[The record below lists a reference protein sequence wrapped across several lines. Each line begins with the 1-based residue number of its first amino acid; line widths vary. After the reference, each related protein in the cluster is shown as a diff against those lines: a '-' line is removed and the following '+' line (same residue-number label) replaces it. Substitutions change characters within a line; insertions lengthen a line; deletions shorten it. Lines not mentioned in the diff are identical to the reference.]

1 MYRDD
6 EDELLELDRDKLD
19 PIQVDGIGEEDSPD
33 ADAENEED
41 EDFEEVLTCAECEM
55 EFPEDE
61 IYLAESGLAFCSG
74 QCFEDHEN
82 KSRIPID
89 K

>member
-1 MYRDD
+1 MYQDD

-19 PIQVDGIGEEDSPD
+19 PIQVDGIGE
-33 ADAENEED
+33 D
-41 EDFEEVLTCAECEM
+41 EDFEEVLTCAECKM
-55 EFPEDE
+55 DFPEDE